1 MVERLRW
8 GVRAMVAKGSTT
20 GVGRLVAALLI
31 VALILC
37 HGALGALHQ
46 VSSWPAEHAG
56 GHHAAAPAPVN
67 HHAEHHGGPMAHTD
81 YAAALFVALLG
92 ATLVLL
98 SGRFLARGL
107 SAHRV
112 FKRVLVP
119 LSPLPPRGPTLPLL
133 QVLRL

>member
-1 MVERLRW
+1 
-8 GVRAMVAKGSTT
+8 
-20 GVGRLVAALLI
+20 
-31 VALILC
+31 
-37 HGALGALHQ
+37 
-46 VSSWPAEHAG
+46 
-56 GHHAAAPAPVN
+56 
-67 HHAEHHGGPMAHTD
+67 MAHTD